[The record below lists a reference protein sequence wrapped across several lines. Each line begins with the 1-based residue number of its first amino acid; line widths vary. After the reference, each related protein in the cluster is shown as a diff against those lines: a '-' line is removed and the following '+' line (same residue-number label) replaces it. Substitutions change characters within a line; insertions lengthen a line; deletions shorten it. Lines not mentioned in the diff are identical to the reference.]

1 MSATEPLPDSAA
13 PADDASAPA
22 PVPLLASPTAH
33 WGPVHL
39 LAVLVFVAGCWAG
52 RELLVPILLGLFL
65 SLVANPLVWRL
76 QKLHIPR
83 WLAGM
88 FVVFGGLALA
98 LTLMT
103 QLATPAGDW
112 LQRAPTA
119 LREVAPKVRG
129 LVRQVNEANKAAA
142 SVVNAAGAAPTS
154 GSRAQAAALAQSQ
167 QPKAPNLWSVLRG
180 APRVIAVIGAV
191 ILLSYFFVV
200 FGVDLQQGAI
210 AMLPHRYQKRLT
222 MQILETIEGE
232 LSRYVLTI
240 TSINIALG
248 CLIAAALAL
257 IGLPLG
263 DALLWGALGG
273 LLNFAPYV
281 GPVIAVSMLTVVGV
295 VGFDSPARMLLP
307 PLVYLG
313 LQLLE
318 TQVVTPIILGRRWS
332 ISPLV
337 MMLWLLFCGWL
348 WDIAGVLLAVPM
360 LVCFKIVTERVEGLV
375 GWSKVI
381 E

>member
-1 MSATEPLPDSAA
+1 MSATEPLSETATD
-13 PADDASAPA
+13 APA
-22 PVPLLASPTAH
+22 PVPLLVSPTAH

-39 LAVLVFVAGCWAG
+39 LALLVFVAGCWAG
-52 RELLVPILLGLFL
+52 KELLVPILLGLFL
-65 SLVANPLVWRL
+65 SLIANPVVWRL
-76 QKLHIPR
+76 QKLHVPR

-103 QLATPAGDW
+103 QLATPAADW

-129 LVRQVNEANKAAA
+129 LVKQVNEANKAAA
-142 SVVNAAGAAPTS
+142 SVVSAAGASPGTS
-154 GSRAQAAALAQSQ
+154 SRAQAAALAQA
-167 QPKAPNLWSVLRG
+167 QPKAPNLWSLLRG
-180 APRVIAVIGAV
+180 TPRVLAVIGAV

-200 FGVDLQQGAI
+200 FGVDLQQRAI
-210 AMLPHRYQKRLT
+210 DLLPHRFQKRLT
-222 MQILETIEGE
+222 AEILATIESE
-232 LSRYVLTI
+232 LSHYVLTI
-240 TSINIALG
+240 TVINIVLG
-248 CLIAAALAL
+248 CCVAAALVL
-257 IGLPLG
+257 VGLPLS

-281 GPVIAVSMLTVVGV
+281 GPVIGVSMLTVVGV
-295 VGFDSPARMLLP
+295 VGFDQPVRMLLP
-307 PLVYLG
+307 PLVYLA

-318 TQVVTPIILGRRWS
+318 TQVVTPIILGKRWS

-337 MMLWLLFCGWL
+337 VLLWLLFCGWL
-348 WDIAGVLLAVPM
+348 WDIAGVLLAVPI
-360 LVCFKIVTERVEGLV
+360 LVCFKIVTERVEGLQ
-375 GWSKVI
+375 GWAKVI

>member
-1 MSATEPLPDSAA
+1 MSADEPLPENA
-13 PADDASAPA
+13 PAGDDAPA

-52 RELLVPILLGLFL
+52 KELLVPILLGLFL
-65 SLVANPLVWRL
+65 SLVANPLVWKL
-76 QKLHIPR
+76 QQLHMPR

-98 LTLMT
+98 LTLAT

-112 LQRAPTA
+112 LQRAPSA

-142 SVVNAAGAAPTS
+142 SVVSAAGATPAGS
-154 GSRAQAAALAQSQ
+154 SRAQAAALAQA
-167 QPKAPNLWSVLRG
+167 QPKAPNVWSLLRG
-180 APRVIAVIGAV
+180 APRIIAIVGAV

-200 FGVDLQQGAI
+200 FGVDLQQRAI
-210 AMLPHRYQKRLT
+210 SLLPHRYQKRLT
-222 MQILETIEGE
+222 VEILGTIEGE

-240 TSINIALG
+240 TVINVVLG
-248 CLIAAALAL
+248 CLVAVGLVL
-257 IGLPLG
+257 VGLPLG

-281 GPVIAVSMLTVVGV
+281 GPVIGVSMLTVVGV
-295 VGFDSPARMLLP
+295 VGFDEPSRMLLP

-318 TQVVTPIILGRRWS
+318 TQVVTPIILGKRWS

-337 MMLWLLFCGWL
+337 VLLWLLFCGWI

-360 LVCFKIVTERVEGLV
+360 LVCFKIVTERVEGLQ

>member
-1 MSATEPLPDSAA
+1 MSATDPTAPREIAA
-13 PADDASAPA
+13 DAPA
-22 PVPLLASPTAH
+22 PVPLLVSPTAH

-39 LAVLVFVAGCWAG
+39 LAVVVFVAGCWAG
-52 RELLVPILLGLFL
+52 KELLVPILLGLFL
-65 SLVANPLVWRL
+65 SLVANPVVWKL
-76 QKLHIPR
+76 QQLHMPR
-83 WLAGM
+83 WLAAM

-103 QLATPAGDW
+103 QLAAPAGDW

-129 LVRQVNEANKAAA
+129 LVKQVNEANKAAA
-142 SVVNAAGAAPTS
+142 SVVSAAGATPAS
-154 GSRAQAAALAQSQ
+154 SSRAQAAELAQA
-167 QPKAPNLWSVLRG
+167 QPKAPNLWSLVRG
-180 APRVIAVIGAV
+180 APRVLAVIGAV
-191 ILLSYFFVV
+191 VLLSYFFVV
-200 FGVDLQQGAI
+200 FGVDLQKRAVDL
-210 AMLPHRYQKRLT
+210 LPHRFQKRLT
-222 MQILETIEGE
+222 VEILDTIEGE

-240 TSINIALG
+240 TTINIVLG
-248 CLIAAALAL
+248 CLVAIGLAA
-257 IGLPLG
+257 IGLPIA

-281 GPVIAVSMLTVVGV
+281 GPVIGVSMLTVVGV
-295 VGFDSPARMLLP
+295 VAFDTPARMFLP

-318 TQVVTPIILGRRWS
+318 TQVVTPIILGKRWS

-337 MMLWLLFCGWL
+337 VLLWLLFCGWM

-360 LVCFKIVTERVEGLV
+360 LVCFKIVTERVEGLQV
-375 GWSKVI
+375 WSKVI

>member
-1 MSATEPLPDSAA
+1 MSATEPTPVLAA
-13 PADDASAPA
+13 ALESDAPGPA
-22 PVPLLASPTAH
+22 PLLPSPTAH

-52 RELLVPILLGLFL
+52 KELLVPILLGLFL
-65 SLVANPLVWRL
+65 SLVANPVVWKL
-76 QKLHIPR
+76 QQLRMPR

-98 LTLMT
+98 VTLMT

-119 LREVAPKVRG
+119 LREVAPKLRG

-142 SVVNAAGAAPTS
+142 SVVSAASATPTTS
-154 GSRAQAAALAQSQ
+154 TRAQAAALAQG
-167 QPKAPNLWSVLRG
+167 QPKPPNLWTWLRG
-180 APRVIAVIGAV
+180 APRLLAVIGAV
-191 ILLSYFFVV
+191 VLLSYFFVV
-200 FGVDLQQGAI
+200 FGVDLQQRAI
-210 AMLPHRYQKRLT
+210 ALLPDRHRKRLT
-222 MQILETIEGE
+222 AEILTTIELE

-240 TSINIALG
+240 STINFVLG
-248 CLIAAALAL
+248 CLVATGLVFV
-257 IGLPLG
+257 GLPLG
-263 DALLWGALGG
+263 DAILWGALGG

-281 GPVIAVSMLTVVGV
+281 GPVIGVSMLTVVGV
-295 VGFDSPARMLLP
+295 VGFDEPWRMLMP
-307 PLVYLG
+307 PLIYLG

-318 TQVVTPIILGRRWS
+318 TQVVTPIILGKRWL

-337 MMLWLLFCGWL
+337 VLLWLLFCGWL
-348 WDIAGVLLAVPM
+348 WGIPGVLLAVPI
-360 LVCFKIVTERVEGLV
+360 LVCFKIVTERVEGLQ
-375 GWSKVI
+375 GWAKVI

>member
-1 MSATEPLPDSAA
+1 VLESEA
-13 PADDASAPA
+13 PGPA
-22 PVPLLASPTAH
+22 PLLPSPTAH

-52 RELLVPILLGLFL
+52 KELLVPILLGLFL
-65 SLVANPLVWRL
+65 SLVANPVVWKL
-76 QKLHIPR
+76 QQLRMPR

-98 LTLMT
+98 VTLMT

-119 LREVAPKVRG
+119 LRDVAPKLRG

-142 SVVNAAGAAPTS
+142 SVVSAASATPAPST
-154 GSRAQAAALAQSQ
+154 RAQAAALAQA
-167 QPKAPNLWSVLRG
+167 QPKPPNLWTLLRG
-180 APRVIAVIGAV
+180 APRVLAVIGAV

-200 FGVDLQQGAI
+200 FGVDLQRRAI
-210 AMLPHRYQKRLT
+210 ALLPYRHQKRLT
-222 MQILETIEGE
+222 AEILQTIEFE

-240 TSINIALG
+240 STINFVLG
-248 CLIAAALAL
+248 CLVAAALVL
-257 IGLPLG
+257 VGLPLG
-263 DALLWGALGG
+263 DAILWGALGG

-281 GPVIAVSMLTVVGV
+281 GPVIGVSMLTVVGV
-295 VGFDSPARMLLP
+295 VGFDQPWRMLMP

-318 TQVVTPIILGRRWS
+318 TQVVTPIILGKRWL

-337 MMLWLLFCGWL
+337 VLLWLLFCGWL
-348 WDIAGVLLAVPM
+348 WGIPGVLLAVPI
-360 LVCFKIVTERVEGLV
+360 LVCFKIVTERVEGLQ
-375 GWSKVI
+375 GWAKVI

>member
-1 MSATEPLPDSAA
+1 MSAIEPSAEQTPD
-13 PADDASAPA
+13 A
-22 PVPLLASPTAH
+22 PVPVPLIVSPTAH

-39 LAVLVFVAGCWAG
+39 LALVVFVAGCWAG
-52 RELLVPILLGLFL
+52 KELLVPILLGLFL
-65 SLVANPLVWRL
+65 SLVANPLVWKL
-76 QKLHIPR
+76 QKLWMPR
-83 WLAGM
+83 WLAGI

-98 LTLMT
+98 LTITT

-142 SVVNAAGAAPTS
+142 SVAAAAGASPST
-154 GSRAQAAALAQSQ
+154 GSRAQAAALAQA
-167 QPKAPNLWSVLRG
+167 QPKAPNLWSLLRG
-180 APRVIAVIGAV
+180 APRLIAIIGAV

-200 FGVDLQQGAI
+200 FGVDLQQRAI
-210 AMLPHRYQKRLT
+210 ALLPHRYQKRLT
-222 MQILETIEGE
+222 VEILGVIEGE

-240 TSINIALG
+240 TLINLVLG
-248 CLIAAALAL
+248 GLVAAGLTA

-281 GPVIAVSMLTVVGV
+281 GPVIGVSMLTVVGV
-295 VGFDSPARMLLP
+295 VAFDEPSKMLLP
-307 PLVYLG
+307 PLIYLA
-313 LQLLE
+313 LQMLE
-318 TQVVTPIILGRRWS
+318 TQVVTPIVLGKRWA

-337 MMLWLLFCGWL
+337 VLLWLLFCGWL
-348 WDIAGVLLAVPM
+348 WGIPGVLLAVPI
-360 LVCFKIVTERVEGLV
+360 LVCFKIVTERVEGLQ

>member
-1 MSATEPLPDSAA
+1 MSATEPLPEG
-13 PADDASAPA
+13 PEEAPA
-22 PVPLLASPTAH
+22 PVPLVVSPTAH

-39 LAVLVFVAGCWAG
+39 LALLVLIAGCWAG
-52 RELLVPILLGLFL
+52 KELLVPILLGLFL
-65 SLVANPLVWRL
+65 SLVANPLVWKL
-76 QKLHIPR
+76 QQLRMPR
-83 WLAGM
+83 WLAAM

-119 LREVAPKVRG
+119 LREVAPKLRG

-142 SVVNAAGAAPTS
+142 SVVSAAGAAPSTS
-154 GSRAQAAALAQSQ
+154 SRAQAAALAQA
-167 QPKAPNLWSVLRG
+167 QPKAPNLWTLLRG
-180 APRVIAVIGAV
+180 APRLLAVIGAV
-191 ILLSYFFVV
+191 VLLSYFFVV
-200 FGVDLQQGAI
+200 FGVDLQRRAI
-210 AMLPHRYQKRLT
+210 SLLPDRHQKRLT
-222 MQILETIEGE
+222 VEILDTIERE

-240 TSINIALG
+240 STINFVLGALV
-248 CLIAAALAL
+248 AAALVA

-273 LLNFAPYV
+273 LCNFAPYV
-281 GPVIAVSMLTVVGV
+281 GPVICLSMLTVVGV
-295 VGFDSPARMLLP
+295 VGFDEPARMLLP

-318 TQVVTPIILGRRWS
+318 TQVVTPIILGKRWA

-337 MMLWLLFCGWL
+337 VLLWLLFCGWL
-348 WDIAGVLLAVPM
+348 WGIAGVLLAVPI
-360 LVCFKIVTERVEGLV
+360 LVCFKIVTERVEGLQ

>member
-1 MSATEPLPDSAA
+1 MSAIEPTGEELSGDPS
-13 PADDASAPA
+13 PA

-39 LAVLVFVAGCWAG
+39 LAVVVCVAGCWAG
-52 RELLVPILLGLFL
+52 KELLVPILLGLFL
-65 SLVANPLVWRL
+65 SLVANPVVWKL
-76 QKLHIPR
+76 QQIGMPR

-98 LTLMT
+98 LTLTT

-129 LVRQVNEANKAAA
+129 LVRQVNEANRAAA
-142 SVVNAAGAAPTS
+142 SVVSAASATPQA
-154 GSRAQAAALAQSQ
+154 GSRAQAAALAQA
-167 QPKAPNLWSVLRG
+167 QPKAPNLWSLLRG
-180 APRVIAVIGAV
+180 APRMIAVIGAV

-200 FGVDLQQGAI
+200 FGVDLQRQAI
-210 AMLPHRYQKRLT
+210 ALLPHRYQKRLT
-222 MQILETIEGE
+222 VDILDTIEGE

-240 TSINIALG
+240 TTINIVLG
-248 CLIAAALAL
+248 CLVAVGLVL

-263 DALLWGALGG
+263 DSLLWGALGG

-281 GPVIAVSMLTVVGV
+281 GPVIGASMLTVVGV
-295 VGFDSPARMLLP
+295 VGFDEPMRMLLP

-318 TQVVTPIILGRRWS
+318 TQVVTPIILGKRWS

-337 MMLWLLFCGWL
+337 VLLWLLFCGWL

-360 LVCFKIVTERVEGLV
+360 LVCFKIVTERVEGLQ
-375 GWSKVI
+375 GWAKVI